1 MARNY
6 ELWKFGWGSYKGFH
20 RGEISE
26 RIGEFTA
33 ELKRWRLWRGQFDW
47 QTRLT
52 LRFSSNTPRYHMW
65 LRGDDWA
72 DVLESLGGRGRIR
85 VVSRPRKEGS
95 AYLDLDIVRADN
107 EPINP
112 GVVAVLFPWEDWGGS
127 TAEITT

>member
-33 ELKRWRLWRGQFDW
+33 ELQRWR
-47 QTRLT
+47 TRKNAFGWWTRVT
-52 LRFSSNTPRYHMW
+52 LRFSPDSRARYHMW

-72 DVLESLGGRGRIR
+72 DVFENLGRGKIR

-95 AYLDLDIVRADN
+95 AYLDLDIVRVADD
-107 EPINP
+107 EPTNP
-112 GVVAVLFPWEDWGGS
+112 GVLAALFPWEKGGAPCS
-127 TAEITT
+127 K